1 MLVSCVNAINP
12 IKEFYCLEAIKVLIK
27 PEQFKHSHQ
36 YFLRNFNDYYERF
49 TDNLQQAIWDYTVLV
64 SGGELRHARRKA
76 EKFNPSLPCDS
87 NDCRSSSFVKL
98 KQFNPKDIIKSAY
111 YGFKEVH
118 WTSSGYG
125 GDKWGE
131 IALAAIKKDEW
142 KNKVLFIDHCVD
154 LSHNSSPY
162 LDKSESGIF
171 RLDNPSEYIR
181 FLNFK
186 RECKSPIDILKQYWV
201 SGSIQKLITIG
212 KNIGIF
218 RENISLLGTEWE
230 LDHDIKTI
238 LNYKPIEWGGQRL
251 PMKFVTHS
259 DYSEECEEDCDD
271 CCQMKCKNN
280 PNYIPEG
287 RYEKINL
294 SYNTGKGERDNEQK
308 KAQESKNHKSINSWV
323 FTA

>member
-76 EKFNPSLPCDS
+76 EKFYPSLPCDS
-87 NDCRSSSFVKL
+87 HDGRSSSFVKL

-181 FLNFK
+181 W
-186 RECKSPIDILKQYWV
+186 I
-201 SGSIQKLITIG
+201 
-212 KNIGIF
+212 
-218 RENISLLGTEWE
+218 
-230 LDHDIKTI
+230 
-238 LNYKPIEWGGQRL
+238 
-251 PMKFVTHS
+251 
-259 DYSEECEEDCDD
+259 
-271 CCQMKCKNN
+271 
-280 PNYIPEG
+280 
-287 RYEKINL
+287 L
-294 SYNTGKGERDNEQK
+294 SYCT
-308 KAQESKNHKSINSWV
+308 
-323 FTA
+323 